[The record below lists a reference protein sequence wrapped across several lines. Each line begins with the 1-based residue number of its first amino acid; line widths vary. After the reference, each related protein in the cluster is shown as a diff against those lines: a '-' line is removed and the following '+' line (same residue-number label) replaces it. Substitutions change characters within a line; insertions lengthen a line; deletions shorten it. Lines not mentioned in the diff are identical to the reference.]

1 MMASGEA
8 SAGMVAKLKA
18 CQKAV
23 KAGVADVRIAD
34 GRTAAGLTAALAGA
48 AEPGPWTRVK

>member
-1 MMASGEA
+1 
-8 SAGMVAKLKA
+8 
-18 CQKAV
+18 
-23 KAGVADVRIAD
+23 VRIAD